1 MHRDLPRLFQPVLS
15 TLIAKCH
22 HRKRL
27 VDYFKLA
34 KTLGIRV
41 DSLAFSSFML
51 SIRLARS
58 LSGTYSQVLG
68 EAQLT
73 EESEAVERGLLLAI
87 DKG

>member
-1 MHRDLPRLFQPVLS
+1 M
-15 TLIAKCH
+15 
-22 HRKRL
+22 
-27 VDYFKLA
+27 
-34 KTLGIRV
+34 

-73 EESEAVERGLLLAI
+73 EESEGVERGLLLAI